1 MTTSNP
7 LTRRLE
13 SASPS
18 VLTAYAIVAS
28 FATYFCMY
36 AFRKPFSAASY
47 EGLEGVGDVEL
58 KTAFVIA
65 QLVGYT
71 ISKYLGIKVC
81 AEMPRNR
88 RALGLAVLI
97 GIALTSLLGF
107 AVLPPWGKVVAIFI
121 NGLPL
126 GMVWG
131 LVVTFLEG
139 RKTSEMMLAWLSCS
153 YIVASGIVK
162 DAGRWVM
169 SETGLGVSEFWM
181 PFTTGLLFLP
191 AFGISVLLLSAL
203 PQPTLEDRELRHER
217 TTMDGKERRA
227 FTGRF
232 LPGLVMLLVLY
243 FFLTAFRDFR
253 DNYGVEMF
261 AELGLG
267 GEPAIFSKTELPVA
281 FGVMIVFAALTF
293 VRDNRKGFLACYGIM
308 IVGML
313 MIGGATAL
321 LESGQIGGA
330 AWMIWIGFGA
340 YLAYVPFGSVLFDRL
355 MAYTR
360 ATGTAVFAIYL
371 CDAVGYTGSI
381 GLQLFKDVFSSG
393 TTRLE
398 FFIQYC
404 WFMTVVG
411 VVLFIGSAIS
421 FIRRTQQPAPDA
433 APLPSTESDRDAP

>member
-1 MTTSNP
+1 MHW

-13 SASPS
+13 TAPPAI
-18 VLTAYAIVAS
+18 LTAYAIVAS

-47 EGLEGVGDVEL
+47 EGVDGVGDVEL
-58 KTAFVIA
+58 KTAFVIS
-65 QLVGYT
+65 QLIGYT

-81 AEMPRNR
+81 SEMPRHR
-88 RALGLAVLI
+88 RALGLCVLI
-97 GIALTSLLGF
+97 GIALASLLGF
-107 AVLPPWGKVVAIFI
+107 ATLPTWGKILAIFI

-139 RKTSEMMLAWLSCS
+139 RKTSEMMLAGLSCS
-153 YIVASGIVK
+153 YIIASGIVK

-169 SETGLGVSEFWM
+169 SDAGLGVSEFWM
-181 PFTTGLLFLP
+181 PFVTGLLFVPPFAL
-191 AFGISVLLLSAL
+191 AVALLSAL
-203 PQPTLEDRELRHER
+203 PKPTEEDHALRHER
-217 TTMDGKERRA
+217 TTMDGRERRA

-232 LPGLVMLLVLY
+232 LPGLIMLLVLY

-308 IVGML
+308 ITGML

-321 LESGQIGGA
+321 LQAERIGGA

-381 GLQLFKDVFSSG
+381 GLQLFKDLFSSG
-393 TTRLE
+393 STRLE

-411 VVLFIGSAIS
+411 VVLFVGSAVS
-421 FIRRTQQPAPDA
+421 FIRRTASASEPDPSL
-433 APLPSTESDRDAP
+433 PLPEPK